1 MAARKVPNAQDIL
14 AAAEAARQQAQD
26 VAGAAFGTA
35 VRLPPASA
43 QLALQMPELI
53 ENLATAIERLNTAID
68 RLDRVLSLVDPLF
81 VALDQLL
88 PRIEALAE
96 LGDDVGRVV
105 GRLPGM
111 GTLSRLTGRGPDE
124 ASEPGQSKQ
133 RKPTAKKSPPRR

>member
-1 MAARKVPNAQDIL
+1 MAARRVPNAQEIL

-81 VALDQLL
+81 AALDQLL

-124 ASEPGQSKQ
+124 APEPGQSRQ
-133 RKPTAKKSPPRR
+133 RKPTAKKPPPRR